1 MEIIELLGAKNKCVR
16 VIESCITLEQ
26 LKVAK
31 KYVELYTTNIDKD
44 LHKRLMIALTKKES
58 EFNTQDKLDIN
69 VLNEKGIFPVYM
81 Y

>member
-31 KYVELYTTNIDKD
+31 KYVE
-44 LHKRLMIALTKKES
+44 
-58 EFNTQDKLDIN
+58 
-69 VLNEKGIFPVYM
+69 
-81 Y
+81 